1 MNVSVMISLVNRWL
15 AFSVSLFRFDLPLKT
30 FRLLSMTFLNLC
42 NATMLKVVKCKIGK
56 TISKKSTPIG
66 ATRELMMFLLLSEN
80 IKQPLVSVGE
90 LENLTIV
97 LPLNKTDINVKK
109 KADEKQIDKFPL
121 KAKKLVKMWTFGIY
135 LKVFLQ
141 D

>member
-1 MNVSVMISLVNRWL
+1 MISLVNRWL
-15 AFSVSLFRFDLPLKT
+15 AFSLSLFRFDLPLGSFKT
-30 FRLLSMTFLNLC
+30 FRLLSMTFLNLS

-56 TISKKSTPIG
+56 TISKNSTPIG
-66 ATRELMMFLLLSEN
+66 ATRELKMFLLLVEN

-90 LENLTIV
+90 LESLTIV